1 MKQTYHSK
9 HLHCIILSLHFL
21 SEFSNSSQ
29 WRSAGLDLAALSL
42 CDYLVLSRGTFGLW
56 SSILS
61 GAVRITPKHRT
72 VAGDPLLL
80 NNQVPL
86 IDFSH
91 NWMSLQTRTELGSV
105 CPQCLQRL
113 PAGSKYQTKPTRAWT
128 FSSVNVFDWNI
139 LIYKEELC
147 VYHTKDDWIEVSQ

>member
-1 MKQTYHSK
+1 MSYLPTTALITPQVGINRRKCSK
-9 HLHCIILSLHFL
+9 LTIVNIYIELYCPHFL

-72 VAGDPLLL
+72 AAGDPLLL

-91 NWMSLQTRTELGSV
+91 SWMSSQTRTELGSV

-113 PAGSKYQTKPTRAWT
+113 PAGSKYQTKPTGA
-128 FSSVNVFDWNI
+128 
-139 LIYKEELC
+139 
-147 VYHTKDDWIEVSQ
+147 